1 MFKRFLIISIAS
13 LSIFAFSS
21 IAWSS
26 VEGKWDVLGK
36 MTVKVSIKGHK
47 AQTGKTVASDEFAF
61 YGNGQFEMID
71 MEGTWTQKGK
81 KFTVYLDPETVSE
94 YFESVLSDEL
104 ETDVSVTV
112 TKIVFTGTELKN
124 GTIKGSFKFY
134 MSFYIEDYDLPGKI
148 TASVSFTGRR
158 ADDVALPSIKGE
170 DASQSAGSF
179 FDVVGEELNNAV
191 ESDIAAPF

>member
-1 MFKRFLIISIAS
+1 MFKRLLIISIAS
-13 LSIFAFSS
+13 LSIIAFSS

-26 VEGKWDVLGK
+26 VEGDWDVLGK

-47 AQTGKTVASDEFAF
+47 AQTARTVASDAF
-61 YGNGQFEMID
+61 TFDGNGQFEMID
-71 MEGTWTQKGK
+71 MDGTWSQKK
-81 KFTVYLDPETVSE
+81 NKFTVYLDPETVSE
-94 YFESVLSDEL
+94 YFASGLSDGIG
-104 ETDVSVTV
+104 TDVSVTV
-112 TKIVFTGTELKN
+112 TKMVFTGTELKN
-124 GTIKGSFKFY
+124 GTIKGSFKLY

-158 ADDVALPSIKGE
+158 ADVSGLSSIKGQ
-170 DASQSAGSF
+170 DASQSTGSV